1 MLINITQVWMIGKI
15 ISFSK
20 CENKGQKTVNEEYIK
35 GSNIDFDDKIKELA
49 LKNAFVYTNVML
61 IYGAA
66 GTGKTTLMNY
76 ISNMVGDYK
85 KLFLS
90 KTRTALENL
99 ERNIDDSGANSDYK
113 TIDSYAKSCIISDY
127 DIIFIDECSTID
139 NRTMDMFLKKVN
151 EKTLLVLSGDVY
163 QIESI
168 DYGNWFYYVKDII
181 KSKGSNVE
189 LFSTWRTKKR
199 ELRSL
204 WEEVRTVKSIITEKL
219 SMDGPFSSNI
229 GEDIFV
235 HEDGEIVLCLNYDGK
250 FGLNNMNLYFQNANT
265 SSKAYSW
272 NEWTFKVGDPIIFV
286 NSNRSSLLYNNLTGS
301 IAENGSEDQNSVRCN
316 CV

>member
-1 MLINITQVWMIGKI
+1 
-15 ISFSK
+15 
-20 CENKGQKTVNEEYIK
+20 
-35 GSNIDFDDKIKELA
+35 
-49 LKNAFVYTNVML
+49 ML

-168 DYGNWFYYVKDII
+168 DYGNWFYYAKDII

-301 IAENGSEDQNSVRCN
+301 IAGNGSEDQNSVRCN